1 MDLLALQG
9 IEDTP
14 IFTRNRVSNL
24 KEQVEVVAMEAE
36 WLDEETI
43 LRKLPNVTPDEVAE
57 ILARKDAEAADR
69 MPPCRQPCRRTPRG
83 SPRAKGKARSS
94 AWATRRTTSQS
105 AR

>member
-14 IFTRNRVSNL
+14 IFTRNRVSNI

-43 LRKLPNVTPDEVAE
+43 LRKLPNVTPDEGAE

-69 MPPCRQPCRRTPRG
+69 MAALPPALQANAAGQPADDG
-83 SPRAKGKARSS
+83 EEGEE
-94 AWATRRTTSQS
+94 
-105 AR
+105 